1 MTYSYAES
9 EELTLLRDS
18 VRKFAENEI
27 APLAHELDEKEDFSY
42 ELTKKMGELGLFG
55 TIVDP
60 KYGGQG
66 MDYISYVVAV
76 EELARID
83 SSQAATIAAHNSLGA
98 GPLYYYGTED
108 QKKKYLPNLCDG
120 TGLWAFGLTEAE
132 AGSDAQSSKTN
143 AKFDEKTKEKFWA
156 FVNKFNP
163 GLVKLSK
170 KLIDYFNNYFSLY

>member
-1 MTYSYAES
+1 
-9 EELTLLRDS
+9 
-18 VRKFAENEI
+18 
-27 APLAHELDEKEDFSY
+27 
-42 ELTKKMGELGLFG
+42 MGELGLFG

-143 AKFDEKTKEKFWA
+143 AKFDEKTKEWVLNSRPVRFLKNSFEDLMRSPKSPS
-156 FVNKFNP
+156 NTLLRPKTHHRRSTSYR
-163 GLVKLSK
+163 L
-170 KLIDYFNNYFSLY
+170 